1 MDLDDA
7 GQASCTGPGPV
18 RARQNVIVIV
28 TIIRITLPPIN
39 FASQK
44 TEQPVV
50 PPALFSARVPCP
62 WCLSPTPRLPDLLLL
77 YLQSLPL

>member
-7 GQASCTGPGPV
+7 GQASCTGPGLV
-18 RARQNVIVIV
+18 RALQIVVVIVM
-28 TIIRITLPPIN
+28 IISIALSPIN

-50 PPALFSARVPCP
+50 PPVLVYACVPCT
-62 WCLSPTPRLPDLLLL
+62 WHLSPIPCLPDLLLL

>member
-18 RARQNVIVIV
+18 RALQTVIVIV
-28 TIIRITLPPIN
+28 TIISITLPLIN

-50 PPALFSARVPCP
+50 PPVLVYACVACTWR
-62 WCLSPTPRLPDLLLL
+62 LSPIPCLPDLLLL